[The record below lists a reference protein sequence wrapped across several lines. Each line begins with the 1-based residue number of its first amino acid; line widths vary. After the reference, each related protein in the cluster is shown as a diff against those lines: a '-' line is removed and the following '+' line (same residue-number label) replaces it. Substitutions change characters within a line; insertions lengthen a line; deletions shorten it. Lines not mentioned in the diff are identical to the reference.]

1 MNTESEMRLQEFSS
15 GVKNQINTCSIN
27 MKMQNNKQD
36 KTGGMTYDDA

>member
-1 MNTESEMRLQEFSS
+1 MNKRELRSSQEFGSR
-15 GVKNQINTCSIN
+15 VNNQINTCSIN